1 MSVDTF
7 DPTAAADQG
16 GVRMTE
22 AAVAHARRQLARAG
36 ASAVRLGVKKAG
48 CSGFMYEIGYVTEA
62 GADDTEYAVADDLSV
77 YVDPEALPLVQGTE
91 IDLVVEGLN
100 SVLKFRN
107 PNAQVEC
114 GCGESFGV

>member
-7 DPTAAADQG
+7 DPTAVAEGD

-22 AAVAHARRQLARAG
+22 AAAAHARKQLARAG

-48 CSGFMYEIGYVTEA
+48 CSGFMYEIGYVEA
-62 GADDTEYAVADDLSV
+62 PGANDTEYAVAEDLSV
-77 YVDPEALPLVQGTE
+77 FVDPEALPLVQGTE
-91 IDLVVEGLN
+91 IDLVIEGLN

>member
-1 MSVDTF
+1 MPNTPSPRTSRC
-7 DPTAAADQG
+7 T
-16 GVRMTE
+16 
-22 AAVAHARRQLARAG
+22 
-36 ASAVRLGVKKAG
+36 S
-48 CSGFMYEIGYVTEA
+48 I
-62 GADDTEYAVADDLSV
+62 
-77 YVDPEALPLVQGTE
+77 EALPLVRGTE

>member
-7 DPTAAADQG
+7 DPGAPVE
-16 GVRMTE
+16 GVRMTD
-22 AAVAHARRQLARAG
+22 AAIRHARRQLARAE
-36 ASAVRLGVKKAG
+36 ASAVRLGVRKAG
-48 CSGFMYEIGYVTEA
+48 CSGFMYEIGYVSEA
-62 GADDTEYAVADDLSV
+62 QTNDTEYAVAPDLSV
-77 YVDPEALPLVQGTE
+77 FVDPEALPLVQGTE

>member
-1 MSVDTF
+1 MTVETF
-7 DPTAAADQG
+7 DPAAT
-16 GVRMTE
+16 GVRMTP
-22 AAVAHARRQLARAG
+22 AATAHARRQLERSGAR
-36 ASAVRLGVKKAG
+36 AVRLGVSKSG
-48 CSGFMYEIGYVTEA
+48 CSGFMYQLDYVTEP
-62 GADDTEYAVADDLSV
+62 GAEDTEFEVAEDLSV
-77 YVDPEALPLVQGTE
+77 FVDPEALPLVSGTE